1 MKFTLLPSSLHGR
14 LLAAFTA
21 VILLTLLVVGSGV
34 VWVVQRYRV
43 QLAVDH
49 FSELALVASGAGRQL
64 DRQDAKPEE
73 IAAFV
78 SAAVGRPDVRVLVM
92 DNQGRVLAESPA
104 ARGPETAFVGRQLDY
119 LAGPDARPS
128 PIVGGRTL
136 LGARTR
142 VWAFAGFGAG
152 RGFILL
158 TPNLPT
164 TPPAPGDSQR
174 PEGLER
180 FFQ

>member
-14 LLAAFTA
+14 LLAAFIA

-104 ARGPETAFVGRQLDY
+104 ARSAESTFVGRQFEP
-119 LAGPDARPS
+119 AGPSARPT
-128 PIVGGRTL
+128 PIVGGRTML
-136 LGARTR
+136 AARTR
-142 VWAFAGFGAG
+142 VW
-152 RGFILL
+152 
-158 TPNLPT
+158 
-164 TPPAPGDSQR
+164 S
-174 PEGLER
+174 
-180 FFQ
+180 